1 VKAYIR
7 FLTAAILVLTAYTR
21 VSSQTGG
28 NNAYE
33 FLNLSNSAR
42 IAAMGGNFLAV
53 NDNDITLTQAN
64 PSLIN
69 PSMNNSLSLGFVDY
83 YSDINY
89 GFVMYGHEF
98 RKAGSFIGSL
108 QYISY
113 GDFNLTNDQGE
124 QQGNFNAGEYA
135 FNVGWGRTLDTVFR
149 IGANAKMILSNLES
163 YNSIGVAVDVAGSY
177 VPNDKTCFSL
187 LFRNIGRQITT
198 YSSNGVEPLPFEIQ
212 LGVSR
217 KLEHL
222 PFRFSLLL
230 NHLERWDLTYDDPI
244 ELQALTGESS
254 TRSGI
259 GEFADK
265 ALRHVVIGGEF
276 MPAKFL
282 SLRLGYNYQRRQEM
296 TIASR
301 TGMVGFSWGLGLRV
315 SKFGINY
322 SRSRNHLS
330 GSPNYITITTNLG
343 DWAKKQ

>member
-1 VKAYIR
+1 VKALFR
-7 FLTAAILVLTAYTR
+7 AILPFFFFLIHVYGSA
-21 VSSQTGG
+21 QTGG

-33 FLNLSNSAR
+33 FLTLTNSAR

-53 NDNDITLTQAN
+53 DDNDITLTQAN

-69 PSMNNSLSLGFVDY
+69 ASMHNSLSLGFVDY

-89 GFVMYGHEF
+89 GYAMYGRNF
-98 RKAGSFIGSL
+98 AKAGSFVGSM

-113 GDFNLTNDQGE
+113 GDFTQTNEQGE
-124 QQGNFNAGEYA
+124 QLGTFNAGEYA
-135 FNVGWGRTLDTVFR
+135 FNVGWGRSLDTVFR

-177 VPNDKTCFSL
+177 VPNDKTCVSL

-217 KLEHL
+217 RLEHL
-222 PFRFSLLL
+222 PFRVSALLT
-230 NHLERWDLTYDDPI
+230 HLERWDLTYDLPETQSAI
-244 ELQALTGESS
+244 SGETT

-259 GEFADK
+259 GDFADK
-265 ALRHVVIGGEF
+265 AFRHLVIGGEF

-296 TIASR
+296 TVSTR
-301 TGMVGFSWGLGLRV
+301 TGMVGFSWGLGLKV

-322 SRSRNHLS
+322 SRSRYHLA

-343 DWAKKQ
+343 DWAKK